1 MIAHT
6 IAAFSKKNSTKYIFT
21 FLKIKYRKSKQ
32 EIVFTN
38 KTKDS
43 TFIKK
48 EISCSFPRRYHYN
61 GLPILLKQN

>member
-1 MIAHT
+1 MRTHT
-6 IAAFSKKNSTKYIFT
+6 ISAFSKKNSAEYIFT
-21 FLKIKYRKSKQ
+21 FLKIKQRKGKQ

-48 EISCSFPRRYHYN
+48 EISCSFPRRYRYN
-61 GLPILLKQN
+61 GLPNL